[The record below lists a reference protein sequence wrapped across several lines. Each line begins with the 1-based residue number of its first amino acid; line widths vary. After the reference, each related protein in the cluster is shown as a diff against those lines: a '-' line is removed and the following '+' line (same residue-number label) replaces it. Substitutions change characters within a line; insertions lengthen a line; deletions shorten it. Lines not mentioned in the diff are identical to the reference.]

1 MAQNSAPAAPPQAG
15 AAAGAYAGIAGGAD
29 VASAGDAVASAG
41 GPVVFAGAP
50 GAAATVTRRG
60 PAGPGSPRLCRAR
73 TAGSWRQPMV
83 R

>member
-15 AAAGAYAGIAGGAD
+15 AAAGAYAGIAGGA
-29 VASAGDAVASAG
+29 VVFAGGAVPSAG
-41 GPVVFAGAP
+41 GAVVFAGAP
-50 GAAATVTRRG
+50 CAAATVTRRG

>member
-15 AAAGAYAGIAGGAD
+15 AAAGAYAGIAGGA
-29 VASAGDAVASAG
+29 VASAVGA
-41 GPVVFAGAP
+41 VVFAVAP
-50 GAAATVTRRG
+50 CAAATVTRRG

>member
-15 AAAGAYAGIAGGAD
+15 AAAGAYAGIAGGA
-29 VASAGDAVASAG
+29 VVFAG
-41 GPVVFAGAP
+41 GADVFAGAP
-50 GAAATVTRRG
+50 CAAATVTRRG

>member
-15 AAAGAYAGIAGGAD
+15 AAAGAYAGIAGGA
-29 VASAGDAVASAG
+29 VVFAG
-41 GPVVFAGAP
+41 GAVVFAGAP
-50 GAAATVTRRG
+50 CAAATVTRRG

>member
-15 AAAGAYAGIAGGAD
+15 AAAGAYAGIAGGA
-29 VASAGDAVASAG
+29 VASAG
-41 GPVVFAGAP
+41 GAVVFAGAP

>member
-15 AAAGAYAGIAGGAD
+15 AAPGAYAGIAGGA
-29 VASAGDAVASAG
+29 
-41 GPVVFAGAP
+41 VVFAGAP
-50 GAAATVTRRG
+50 CAAATVTRRG